1 MARNWDETFKQW
13 ADALE
18 QVDEEKGSR
27 ASEEVRK
34 AIRNDSALAN
44 RRIDVFVTGS
54 YRNTTNT
61 RADSDVDVA
70 VVLRDLFFYE
80 LPADG
85 SLTAAMLGLKPA
97 DGQFEPFR
105 EQVGAALRAAFG
117 APAVTAGDKAFDVH
131 ATSYRLD
138 ADVAVFLEH
147 RRYTGKKDGS
157 GQWAYLQGVEMR
169 PRSEPNQSII
179 NWPEQH
185 YRNGLAKNKATNHRF
200 KRIVRIMKRLRADME
215 AQGDHAARSAAGQAR
230 SLLIECLVHS
240 APDSCFNQEQGG
252 YMKDMASVLSWIV
265 GATRPGADASRLL
278 EVNGIKPL
286 FGGGQRWTQQQAY
299 AFFSPARRYVGVE

>member
-1 MARNWDETFKQW
+1 MSRNWDETFKQW
-13 ADALE
+13 AEALE

-34 AIRNDSALAN
+34 AIRNDSALAK
-44 RRIDVFVTGS
+44 RRIDVYVTGS
-54 YRNTTNT
+54 YRNNTNT

-70 VVLRDLFFYE
+70 VVLRDLIFYE

-85 SLTAAMLGLKPA
+85 SLTADMLGLKPN
-97 DGQFEPFR
+97 GEQYESFR
-105 EQVGAALRAAFG
+105 EQVGAALRATFG

-169 PRSEPNQSII
+169 PRSEPNRRII

-185 YRNGLAKNKATNHRF
+185 YERGVAKNKATNHRF
-200 KRIVRIMKRLRADME
+200 KRIVRIMKRLRVDME
-215 AQGDHAARSAAGQAR
+215 AQGNDAARSAAGQAR
-230 SLLIECLVHS
+230 SLLIESLVHS
-240 APDSCFNQEQGG
+240 APDACFNREAGG
-252 YMKDMASVLSWIV
+252 YLKDMSAVLSWIV
-265 GATRPGADASRLL
+265 DATRHGADTSRLV

-286 FGGGQRWTQQQAY
+286 FGGDQRWTQPQAY
-299 AFFSPARRYVGVE
+299 AFFSAARRYVGME